1 MGGNMAERKYQ
12 HYVPQTYLK
21 KWLDTSNQVHLYDK
35 EDNLIKSCKTD
46 RIMGKN
52 DLYTKGIGYLVV
64 CSNVEKK
71 EIFKS
76 LDGFDIFIE
85 NRLLRDENDFSL
97 NYYLFDKW
105 VIKDKNGNV
114 RNKKSFQ
121 NDIEQVRVLT
131 VEKLLSDIEN
141 RWNNLYESI
150 IELVNSKNQKQ
161 SINKFTDNK
170 MEEFKRFIF
179 IQEWRTTD
187 KIKMF
192 KEAINESIGFMRNEM
207 GEVYDEMINEFPK
220 CFFLEK
226 LQKFIRH
233 IPEPIIDSQYNN
245 FKMSYLKI
253 FLTTGNKTFFT
264 NDNPIIIVN
273 NNLDNKKNIK
283 QGLYYPISPSIVC
296 GFFKGDNNKVSL
308 EQMPVNTVRRL
319 NKLIKTEANEFYISS
334 KKKR

>member
-1 MGGNMAERKYQ
+1 MAERKYQ

-21 KWLDTSNQVHLYDK
+21 KWLDANNQVHLYDK

-46 RIMGKN
+46 RIMGIN

-105 VIKDKNGNV
+105 LIKDKNGNV
-114 RNKKSFQ
+114 RNKKPFQ

-161 SINKFTDNK
+161 SIDKFTDKK

-207 GEVYDEMINEFPK
+207 GEVYNEMINEFPK
-220 CFFLEK
+220 YFFMKKLE
-226 LQKFIRH
+226 KFIRH

-253 FLTTGNKTFFT
+253 FVTTGNQTFLT

-296 GFFKGDNNKVSL
+296 GFFKGYNNKVSI
-308 EQMPVNTVRRL
+308 EQMPVNTIRRL
-319 NKLIKTEANEFYISS
+319 NKLIKIEANKFYISS
-334 KKKR
+334 KKKEVIK